1 MFKWDDHSEETL
13 KSLWDEGFSA
23 SYIAKFMGH
32 SLTRNAVIGKV
43 HRMKLNR
50 KKRYSEM
57 IKNPLLKKVKKGNA
71 PQPVKFINY
80 GVNIMDLTTESCRY
94 IVGKDDKQQHLYC
107 GDRQHKRSYCEH
119 HYNVCHYAPKK
130 VDEKIAHE

>member
-1 MFKWDDHSEETL
+1 MFNWDDHSEETL

-32 SLTRNAVIGKV
+32 SLTRNAVIGKIY
-43 HRMKLNR
+43 RMKLNR

-57 IKNPLLKKVKKGNA
+57 IKKPLLKKVKKGCA
-71 PQPVKFINY
+71 PQHVKFINY
-80 GVNIMDLTTESCRY
+80 GVNIMDLTTDSCRY
-94 IVGKDDKQQHLYC
+94 IVGEDDKNQNLYC

-119 HYNVCHYAPKK
+119 HFNVCYYRPKNMQ
-130 VDEKIAHE
+130 EKD